1 MNDLSVSLQKQV
13 EQQFHNFCMT
23 ILRNETRDIYRE
35 YARQKKHEKFLED
48 LTLEELLELSV
59 SDELKKPTVFVVGEN
74 FVLVRNEALAL
85 ALEQLTAKKR
95 ELILL
100 YFFLNK
106 TDQEIA
112 ELYDMI
118 RQTVTYQRKSILKQ
132 LRLYLE
138 MDDLL

>member
-1 MNDLSVSLQKQV
+1 MNELSVSLQKQV

-85 ALEQLTAKKR
+85 ALEQLAAQKR

>member
-1 MNDLSVSLQKQV
+1 MSDLSVSLQKQV

-95 ELILL
+95 EFILL

>member
-1 MNDLSVSLQKQV
+1 MNELSVSLQKQV

-74 FVLVRNEALAL
+74 FVLVRNEGLAL

-118 RQTVTYQRKSILKQ
+118 QANSDLSAKKYFKTVAAVFGNG
-132 LRLYLE
+132 
-138 MDDLL
+138 

>member
-1 MNDLSVSLQKQV
+1 MSDLSVSLQKQV

>member
-1 MNDLSVSLQKQV
+1 MSHAPLSK
-13 EQQFHNFCMT
+13 
-23 ILRNETRDIYRE
+23 IL
-35 YARQKKHEKFLED
+35 HF
-48 LTLEELLELSV
+48 
-59 SDELKKPTVFVVGEN
+59 
-74 FVLVRNEALAL
+74 
-85 ALEQLTAKKR
+85 
-95 ELILL
+95 ILL

>member
-1 MNDLSVSLQKQV
+1 MNELSVSLQKQV

-74 FVLVRNEALAL
+74 FVLVRNEGLAL
-85 ALEQLTAKKR
+85 ALEQLTGKKKR
-95 ELILL
+95 VDFTV
-100 YFFLNK
+100 FFS
-106 TDQEIA
+106 E
-112 ELYDMI
+112 
-118 RQTVTYQRKSILKQ
+118 
-132 LRLYLE
+132 
-138 MDDLL
+138 